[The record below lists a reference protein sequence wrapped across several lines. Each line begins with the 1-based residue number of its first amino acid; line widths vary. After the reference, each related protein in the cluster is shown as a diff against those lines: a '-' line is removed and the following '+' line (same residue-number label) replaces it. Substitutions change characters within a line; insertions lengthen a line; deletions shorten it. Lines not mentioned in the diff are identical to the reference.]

1 MENPMDTPEFLTTD
15 RAAQRLGVSTSFLNK
30 ARLDGSG
37 PPFIKLGA
45 RIVYDP
51 ADLAA
56 WAEARKHQSTSEYVA
71 PGSAR

>member
-1 MENPMDTPEFLTTD
+1 MDNLEFLTTD
-15 RAAQRLGVSTSFLNK
+15 RAAQRLGLSTSFLNK

-56 WAEARKHQSTSEYVA
+56 WAEARKHRSTSEYVA
-71 PGSAR
+71 